1 MQISDLVRQ
10 YNSAVSNGEPM
21 TGKMGVE
28 KLVSALSE
36 LSQGNIFEG
45 TINSVKGNVVSL
57 GLSNGQQITA
67 RLDGKVS
74 LTEGQSMFFQVKSN
88 DGNYVQIR
96 PFMLD
101 GAGANLTLLDALK
114 SANLPTDTANLSMVN
129 QMMQQQ
135 MPIDKASLNQMYHL
149 MQANPQVNAS
159 TIVQMV
165 KLGIEITPG
174 NAAQFENYMSDRQA
188 ITAAM
193 DDFINELPEIMS
205 DDDLSMYRLAS
216 QGRQIINIVTD
227 GLKENTATAPGNVLG
242 EASNEISGMAVNEAT
257 NEIAN
262 GSTEVASNE
271 ISGVAVN
278 EPADETAEA
287 ASNGTVN
294 ENTGEVLNEAA
305 GGDANE
311 PINGMRDII
320 QTEETAENVLVPQKP
335 TENIAE
341 NSLGSVMTDEQLKE
355 LNEQIKSLLPDKA
368 GNEISL
374 YSKDDSIVGT
384 LNDIKELLKNTAADK
399 QTLLKLF
406 SGSGF
411 KAMIKNALTRQWMIT
426 PEQLKESDK
435 QLTDKIGRLYE
446 KVSEQLDKMQEIIK
460 SSGVV
465 KENVSALAENIRGNI
480 EFMNQ
485 VNNVY
490 TYVQIPMKMNG
501 HSASGQLYVYTN
513 KKNITDPDKEL
524 SAFLHLDMDNLGATD
539 VSIKMLKKEV
549 STNFYM
555 DNDES
560 YILIER
566 FLPKLEEKLRNKGY
580 SCKLSVVNEKHH
592 VNFVDDFLKKDLPPA
607 GQLHRYSFDMRA

>member
-45 TINSVKGNVVSL
+45 TINYVKGNVVSL

-149 MQANPQVNAS
+149 LQANPQVNAS

-205 DDDLSMYRLAS
+205 DGDLSMYRLAS

-227 GLKENTATAPGNVLG
+227 GLKENTDMAPGNVLG
-242 EASNEISGMAVNEAT
+242 EASNEISGMAVNEA
-257 NEIAN
+257 AN
-262 GSTEVASNE
+262 GNIGVASNE

-294 ENTGEVLNEAA
+294 ENTGVVLNEAA

-320 QTEETAENVLVPQKP
+320 QTEETAENVLLPQKP

-355 LNEQIKSLLPDKA
+355 LNEQLKSLLPDKA

-374 YSKDDSIVGT
+374 YAKDDSIVGT

-501 HSASGQLYVYTN
+501 HNASGQLYVYTN

-539 VSIKMLKKEV
+539 VSIKMFKKEV

>member
-149 MQANPQVNAS
+149 LQANPQVNAS

-205 DDDLSMYRLAS
+205 DGDLSMYRLAS

-227 GLKENTATAPGNVLG
+227 GLKENTVTAPGNVLG
-242 EASNEISGMAVNEAT
+242 EASNEISGMAVNEA
-257 NEIAN
+257 AN
-262 GSTEVASNE
+262 GNIGVAS
-271 ISGVAVN
+271 N

-311 PINGMRDII
+311 PINGIRDII

-399 QTLLKLF
+399 QMLLKLF

-501 HSASGQLYVYTN
+501 HNASGQLYVYTN

>member
-149 MQANPQVNAS
+149 LQANPQVNAS

-205 DDDLSMYRLAS
+205 DGDLSMYRLAS

-227 GLKENTATAPGNVLG
+227 GLKENIDTAPDKIFGV
-242 EASNEISGMAVNEAT
+242 ASNEISGMAVNEA
-257 NEIAN
+257 AN
-262 GSTEVASNE
+262 GNIGVASNE

-278 EPADETAEA
+278 EPADENAEA
-287 ASNGTVN
+287 ASNGTIN
-294 ENTGEVLNEAA
+294 ENTGVVLNEAA

-355 LNEQIKSLLPDKA
+355 LNEQLKSLLPDKA

-374 YSKDDSIVGT
+374 YAKDDSIVGT

-501 HSASGQLYVYTN
+501 HNASGQLYVYTN

-539 VSIKMLKKEV
+539 VSIKMFKKEV

>member
-149 MQANPQVNAS
+149 LQANPQVNAS

-205 DDDLSMYRLAS
+205 DGDLSMYRLAL

-227 GLKENTATAPGNVLG
+227 GLKENTDTASDKIFGV
-242 EASNEISGMAVNEAT
+242 ASSEISGMAVNEA
-257 NEIAN
+257 AN
-262 GSTEVASNE
+262 GN
-271 ISGVAVN
+271 IGVSSN

-311 PINGMRDII
+311 PINGIRDII

-355 LNEQIKSLLPDKA
+355 LNEQIKSFLPDKA

-399 QTLLKLF
+399 QILLKLF

-501 HSASGQLYVYTN
+501 HNASGQLYVYTN

>member
-74 LTEGQSMFFQVKSN
+74 LTEGQSMFFQVKLN

-149 MQANPQVNAS
+149 LQANPQVNAS

-205 DDDLSMYRLAS
+205 DGDLSMYRLAS

-227 GLKENTATAPGNVLG
+227 GLKENIDTAPGNVLG

-257 NEIAN
+257 NGNI
-262 GSTEVASNE
+262 EVASNE

-294 ENTGEVLNEAA
+294 ENTGVVLNEAA

-311 PINGMRDII
+311 PINGMRDIV

-355 LNEQIKSLLPDKA
+355 LNEQLKSLLPDKA

-374 YSKDDSIVGT
+374 YAKDDSIVGT

-501 HSASGQLYVYTN
+501 HNASGQLYVYTN

>member
-149 MQANPQVNAS
+149 LQANPQVNAS

-193 DDFINELPEIMS
+193 DDFINELPEIIS
-205 DDDLSMYRLAS
+205 DGDLSMYRLAS

-242 EASNEISGMAVNEAT
+242 EASNEISGMAVNEAA

-278 EPADETAEA
+278 GSADENAEVASNEA
-287 ASNGTVN
+287 AN
-294 ENTGEVLNEAA
+294 ENTGAVLNEAA
-305 GGDANE
+305 GADANE

-320 QTEETAENVLVPQKP
+320 QMEET
-335 TENIAE
+335 AE

-355 LNEQIKSLLPDKA
+355 LNEQLKSLLPDKA

-384 LNDIKELLKNTAADK
+384 LNDIKELLKNTTADK
-399 QTLLKLF
+399 QSLLKLF

-460 SSGVV
+460 SSGAV

-501 HSASGQLYVYTN
+501 HNASGQLYVYTN

>member
-149 MQANPQVNAS
+149 LQANPQVNAS

-205 DDDLSMYRLAS
+205 DGDLSMYRLAS

-227 GLKENTATAPGNVLG
+227 GLKENIDMAPDKIFGV
-242 EASNEISGMAVNEAT
+242 ASNEISGMAVNEA
-257 NEIAN
+257 AN
-262 GSTEVASNE
+262 GNIGVASNE

-278 EPADETAEA
+278 EPADENAEA
-287 ASNGTVN
+287 ASNGTIN
-294 ENTGEVLNEAA
+294 ENTGVVLNEAA

-311 PINGMRDII
+311 PINGMRDIV

-355 LNEQIKSLLPDKA
+355 LNEQLKSLLPDKA

-501 HSASGQLYVYTN
+501 HNASGQLYVYTN

-539 VSIKMLKKEV
+539 VSIKMFKKEV

>member
-96 PFMLD
+96 PFMMD

-149 MQANPQVNAS
+149 LQANPQVNAS

-205 DDDLSMYRLAS
+205 DGDLSMYRLAL

-227 GLKENTATAPGNVLG
+227 GLKENTDTASDKIFGV
-242 EASNEISGMAVNEAT
+242 ASSEISGMAVNEA
-257 NEIAN
+257 AN
-262 GSTEVASNE
+262 GNIGVAS
-271 ISGVAVN
+271 N

-501 HSASGQLYVYTN
+501 HNASGQLYVYTN

>member
-1 MQISDLVRQ
+1 M
-10 YNSAVSNGEPM
+10 N
-21 TGKMGVE
+21 
-28 KLVSALSE
+28 KL
-36 LSQGNIFEG
+36 
-45 TINSVKGNVVSL
+45 
-57 GLSNGQQITA
+57 
-67 RLDGKVS
+67 
-74 LTEGQSMFFQVKSN
+74 
-88 DGNYVQIR
+88 
-96 PFMLD
+96 
-101 GAGANLTLLDALK
+101 
-114 SANLPTDTANLSMVN
+114 
-129 QMMQQQ
+129 
-135 MPIDKASLNQMYHL
+135 
-149 MQANPQVNAS
+149 
-159 TIVQMV
+159 
-165 KLGIEITPG
+165 
-174 NAAQFENYMSDRQA
+174 
-188 ITAAM
+188 
-193 DDFINELPEIMS
+193 DFINTSSNEDLRTLCDIITLDKDGSPRLTEELTGTVG
-205 DDDLSMYRLAS
+205 YRMNYPGNMRALAPVMVDEFRRF
-216 QGRQIINIVTD
+216 GGNTFANIVR
-227 GLKENTATAPGNVLG
+227 G
-242 EASNEISGMAVNEAT
+242 EGPEYSEILRDVAKRQKVKIKSGD
-257 NEIAN
+257 
-262 GSTEVASNE
+262 SDEVIERHLLEKMFDN
-271 ISGVAVN
+271 ISK
-278 EPADETAEA
+278 T
-287 ASNGTVN
+287 
-294 ENTGEVLNEAA
+294 
-305 GGDANE
+305 
-311 PINGMRDII
+311 
-320 QTEETAENVLVPQKP
+320 
-335 TENIAE
+335 
-341 NSLGSVMTDEQLKE
+341 MTDEQLKE
-355 LNEQIKSLLPDKA
+355 LNEQLKSFLPDKA

-374 YSKDDSIVGT
+374 YAKDDSIVGT

-501 HSASGQLYVYTN
+501 HNASGQLYVYTN

>member
-101 GAGANLTLLDALK
+101 GAGANITLLDALK

-149 MQANPQVNAS
+149 LQANPQVNAS

-165 KLGIEITPG
+165 KLGIEITSG

-205 DDDLSMYRLAS
+205 DGDLSMYRLAS

-227 GLKENTATAPGNVLG
+227 GLKENIDTAPGNVLG

-257 NEIAN
+257 NGNI
-262 GSTEVASNE
+262 EVASNE

-294 ENTGEVLNEAA
+294 ENTGVVLNEAA

-311 PINGMRDII
+311 PINGMRDIV

-355 LNEQIKSLLPDKA
+355 LNEQLKSLLPDKA

-374 YSKDDSIVGT
+374 YAKDDSIVGT

-501 HSASGQLYVYTN
+501 HNASGQLYVYTN

>member
-149 MQANPQVNAS
+149 LQANPQVNAS

-205 DDDLSMYRLAS
+205 DGDLSMYRLAS

-227 GLKENTATAPGNVLG
+227 GLKENTDMAPGNVLG
-242 EASNEISGMAVNEAT
+242 EASNEISGMAVNAT
-257 NEIAN
+257 ANEIAN

-320 QTEETAENVLVPQKP
+320 QTEETAEN
-335 TENIAE
+335 
-341 NSLGSVMTDEQLKE
+341 SLGSVMTDEQLKE
-355 LNEQIKSLLPDKA
+355 LNEQLKSLLPDKA

-374 YSKDDSIVGT
+374 YAKDDSIVGT

-501 HSASGQLYVYTN
+501 HNASGQLYVYTN

>member
-149 MQANPQVNAS
+149 LQANPQVNAS

-205 DDDLSMYRLAS
+205 DGDLSMYRLAL

-227 GLKENTATAPGNVLG
+227 GLKENTDTASDKIFGV
-242 EASNEISGMAVNEAT
+242 ASSEISGMAVNEA
-257 NEIAN
+257 AN
-262 GSTEVASNE
+262 GNIGVAS
-271 ISGVAVN
+271 N

-501 HSASGQLYVYTN
+501 HNASGQLYVYTN

-566 FLPKLEEKLRNKGY
+566 FLPKLEEKVRNKGY

>member
-149 MQANPQVNAS
+149 LQANPQVNAS

-193 DDFINELPEIMS
+193 DEFINELPEIMS
-205 DDDLSMYRLAS
+205 DGDLSMYRLAS

-227 GLKENTATAPGNVLG
+227 GLKENTVTAPGNVLG
-242 EASNEISGMAVNEAT
+242 EASNEISGMAVNEAA

-271 ISGVAVN
+271 ISGVAVK
-278 EPADETAEA
+278 EPADENAEVASNEA
-287 ASNGTVN
+287 AN
-294 ENTGEVLNEAA
+294 ENTGAILNEAA
-305 GGDANE
+305 GADANE

-320 QTEETAENVLVPQKP
+320 QMEET
-335 TENIAE
+335 AE

-355 LNEQIKSLLPDKA
+355 LNEQLKSLLPDKA

-384 LNDIKELLKNTAADK
+384 LNDIKELLKNTTADK
-399 QTLLKLF
+399 QSLLKLF

-460 SSGVV
+460 SSGAV

-501 HSASGQLYVYTN
+501 HNASGQLYVYTN

-555 DNDES
+555 DNDEA

>member
-96 PFMLD
+96 PFMVD

-149 MQANPQVNAS
+149 LQANPQVNAS

-193 DDFINELPEIMS
+193 DEFINELPEIMS
-205 DDDLSMYRLAS
+205 DGDLSMYRLAS

-227 GLKENTATAPGNVLG
+227 GLKENTVTAPGNVLG
-242 EASNEISGMAVNEAT
+242 EASNEISGMAVNEAA

-278 EPADETAEA
+278 GSADEKAEA
-287 ASNGTVN
+287 ASNEAAN
-294 ENTGEVLNEAA
+294 ENTGAVLNEAA
-305 GGDANE
+305 GADANE

-320 QTEETAENVLVPQKP
+320 QMEET
-335 TENIAE
+335 AE
-341 NSLGSVMTDEQLKE
+341 NSLGSVMTDEQLTE
-355 LNEQIKSLLPDKA
+355 LNEQLKSLLPDKA

-384 LNDIKELLKNTAADK
+384 LNDIKELLKNTTADK

-460 SSGVV
+460 SSGAV

-501 HSASGQLYVYTN
+501 HNASGQLYVYTN

-524 SAFLHLDMDNLGATD
+524 SAFLHLDMDNLGSTD

>member
-149 MQANPQVNAS
+149 LQANPQVNAS

-205 DDDLSMYRLAS
+205 DGDLSMYRLAS

-227 GLKENTATAPGNVLG
+227 GLKENIDTAPGNVLG

-257 NEIAN
+257 NGNI
-262 GSTEVASNE
+262 EVASNE

-374 YSKDDSIVGT
+374 YAKDDSIVGT
-384 LNDIKELLKNTAADK
+384 LNDIKGLLKNTAADK

-501 HSASGQLYVYTN
+501 HNASGQLYVYTN

>member
-149 MQANPQVNAS
+149 LQANPQVNAS

-227 GLKENTATAPGNVLG
+227 GLKENTDMAPGNVLG
-242 EASNEISGMAVNEAT
+242 EASNEISGMAVNEAA
-257 NEIAN
+257 NESAN

-271 ISGVAVN
+271 ISGVAVK
-278 EPADETAEA
+278 EPADENAEVASNEA
-287 ASNGTVN
+287 AN
-294 ENTGEVLNEAA
+294 ENTGAVLNEAA
-305 GGDANE
+305 GADANE

-320 QTEETAENVLVPQKP
+320 QMEET
-335 TENIAE
+335 AE

-355 LNEQIKSLLPDKA
+355 LNEQLKSLLPDKA

-384 LNDIKELLKNTAADK
+384 LNDIKELLKNTTADK
-399 QTLLKLF
+399 QSLLKLF

-460 SSGVV
+460 SSGAV

-501 HSASGQLYVYTN
+501 HNASGQLYVYTN

>member
-21 TGKMGVE
+21 TGTMGVE

-205 DDDLSMYRLAS
+205 DGDLSMYRLAL

-227 GLKENTATAPGNVLG
+227 GLKENTDTASDKIFGV
-242 EASNEISGMAVNEAT
+242 ASSEISGMAVNEA
-257 NEIAN
+257 AN
-262 GSTEVASNE
+262 GNIGVAS
-271 ISGVAVN
+271 N

-501 HSASGQLYVYTN
+501 HNASGQLYVYTN

>member
-149 MQANPQVNAS
+149 LQANPQVNAS

-205 DDDLSMYRLAS
+205 DGDLSMYRLAS

-227 GLKENTATAPGNVLG
+227 GLKENIDTAPGNVLG

-257 NEIAN
+257 NGNI
-262 GSTEVASNE
+262 EVASNE
-271 ISGVAVN
+271 ISGGAVN

-294 ENTGEVLNEAA
+294 ENTGVVLNEAA

-311 PINGMRDII
+311 PINGMRDIV

-355 LNEQIKSLLPDKA
+355 LNEQLKSLLPDKA

-374 YSKDDSIVGT
+374 YAKDDSIVGT

-501 HSASGQLYVYTN
+501 HNASGQLYVYTN

>member
-149 MQANPQVNAS
+149 LQANPQVNAS

-174 NAAQFENYMSDRQA
+174 NAAQFENYMSDRQT

-205 DDDLSMYRLAS
+205 DGDLSMYRLAS

-227 GLKENTATAPGNVLG
+227 GLKENTATVPGNVLG
-242 EASNEISGMAVNEAT
+242 EASNEISGMAVNEAA

-271 ISGVAVN
+271 
-278 EPADETAEA
+278 A
-287 ASNGTVN
+287 AN
-294 ENTGEVLNEAA
+294 ENTGAVLNEAA
-305 GGDANE
+305 GADANE
-311 PINGMRDII
+311 PINGMRDIM
-320 QTEETAENVLVPQKP
+320 QMEET
-335 TENIAE
+335 AE

-355 LNEQIKSLLPDKA
+355 LNEQLKSLLPDKA

-384 LNDIKELLKNTAADK
+384 LNDIKELLKNTTADK
-399 QTLLKLF
+399 QSLLKLF

-460 SSGVV
+460 SSGAV

-501 HSASGQLYVYTN
+501 HNASGQLYVYTN

>member
-1 MQISDLVRQ
+1 
-10 YNSAVSNGEPM
+10 
-21 TGKMGVE
+21 
-28 KLVSALSE
+28 
-36 LSQGNIFEG
+36 
-45 TINSVKGNVVSL
+45 
-57 GLSNGQQITA
+57 
-67 RLDGKVS
+67 
-74 LTEGQSMFFQVKSN
+74 
-88 DGNYVQIR
+88 
-96 PFMLD
+96 
-101 GAGANLTLLDALK
+101 
-114 SANLPTDTANLSMVN
+114 
-129 QMMQQQ
+129 

-149 MQANPQVNAS
+149 LQANPQVNAS

-205 DDDLSMYRLAS
+205 DGDLSMYRLAS

-227 GLKENTATAPGNVLG
+227 GLKENTVTAPGNVLG
-242 EASNEISGMAVNEAT
+242 EASNEISGMAVNEA
-257 NEIAN
+257 AN
-262 GSTEVASNE
+262 GN
-271 ISGVAVN
+271 IGVSSN

-311 PINGMRDII
+311 PINGIRDII

-399 QTLLKLF
+399 QMLLKLF

-501 HSASGQLYVYTN
+501 HNASGQLYVYTN

>member
-149 MQANPQVNAS
+149 LQANPQVNAS

-205 DDDLSMYRLAS
+205 DGDLSMYRLAL

-227 GLKENTATAPGNVLG
+227 GLKENTDTASDKIFGV
-242 EASNEISGMAVNEAT
+242 ASSEISGMAVNEA
-257 NEIAN
+257 AN
-262 GSTEVASNE
+262 GNIGVAS
-271 ISGVAVN
+271 N

-501 HSASGQLYVYTN
+501 HNASGQLYVYTN

>member
-149 MQANPQVNAS
+149 LQANPQVNAS

-205 DDDLSMYRLAS
+205 DGDLSMYRLAS

-227 GLKENTATAPGNVLG
+227 GLKENTDMAPGNVLG

-257 NEIAN
+257 NGNI
-262 GSTEVASNE
+262 EVASNE

-294 ENTGEVLNEAA
+294 ENTGVVLNEAA

-311 PINGMRDII
+311 PINGMRDIV

-355 LNEQIKSLLPDKA
+355 LNEQLKSLLPDKA

-374 YSKDDSIVGT
+374 YAKDDSIVGT

-501 HSASGQLYVYTN
+501 HNASGQLYVYTN

-549 STNFYM
+549 NTNFYM

>member
-149 MQANPQVNAS
+149 LQANPQVNAS

-205 DDDLSMYRLAS
+205 DGDLSMYRLAS

-227 GLKENTATAPGNVLG
+227 GLKENIDTAPGNVLG

-257 NEIAN
+257 NGNI
-262 GSTEVASNE
+262 EVASNE

-294 ENTGEVLNEAA
+294 ENTGVVLNEAA

-311 PINGMRDII
+311 PINGMRDIV

-341 NSLGSVMTDEQLKE
+341 NSLGSVMTGEQLKE
-355 LNEQIKSLLPDKA
+355 LNEQLKSLLPDKA

-374 YSKDDSIVGT
+374 YAKDDSIVGT

-501 HSASGQLYVYTN
+501 HNASGQLYVYTN

>member
-1 MQISDLVRQ
+1 MQISDLLRQ

-149 MQANPQVNAS
+149 LQANPQVNAS

-205 DDDLSMYRLAS
+205 DGDLSMYRLAS

-227 GLKENTATAPGNVLG
+227 GLKENIDTAPGNVLG

-257 NEIAN
+257 NGNI
-262 GSTEVASNE
+262 EVASNE

-294 ENTGEVLNEAA
+294 ENTGVVLNEAA

-311 PINGMRDII
+311 PINGMRDIV

-355 LNEQIKSLLPDKA
+355 LNEQLKSLLPDKA

-374 YSKDDSIVGT
+374 YAKDDSIVGT

-501 HSASGQLYVYTN
+501 HNASGQLYVYTN

>member
-149 MQANPQVNAS
+149 LQANPQVNAS

-205 DDDLSMYRLAS
+205 DGDLSMYRLAS

-227 GLKENTATAPGNVLG
+227 GLKENTATVPGNVLG
-242 EASNEISGMAVNEAT
+242 EASNKISGMAVNEAA

-278 EPADETAEA
+278 GSAGENAEVASNEA
-287 ASNGTVN
+287 AN
-294 ENTGEVLNEAA
+294 ENTGAVLNEAA
-305 GGDANE
+305 GADANE

-320 QTEETAENVLVPQKP
+320 QTEETAEN
-335 TENIAE
+335 
-341 NSLGSVMTDEQLKE
+341 SLGSVMTDEQLKE
-355 LNEQIKSLLPDKA
+355 LNEQLKSLLPDKV

-384 LNDIKELLKNTAADK
+384 LNDIKELLKNTTADK
-399 QTLLKLF
+399 QSLLKLF

-460 SSGVV
+460 SSGAV

-501 HSASGQLYVYTN
+501 HNASGQLYVYTN

>member
-149 MQANPQVNAS
+149 LQANPQVNAS

-205 DDDLSMYRLAS
+205 DGDLSMYRLAS

-227 GLKENTATAPGNVLG
+227 GLKENIDTAPGNVLG
-242 EASNEISGMAVNEAT
+242 EVSNEISGMAVNEAT
-257 NEIAN
+257 NGNI
-262 GSTEVASNE
+262 EVASNE

-294 ENTGEVLNEAA
+294 ENTGVVLNEAA

-355 LNEQIKSLLPDKA
+355 LNEQLKSLLPDKA

-374 YSKDDSIVGT
+374 YAKDDSIVGT

-501 HSASGQLYVYTN
+501 HNASGQLYVYTN

>member
-149 MQANPQVNAS
+149 LQANPQVNAS

-227 GLKENTATAPGNVLG
+227 GLKENTDTAPGNILG
-242 EASNEISGMAVNEAT
+242 EASNEISGMAVNEAA

-278 EPADETAEA
+278 GSADENAEVASNEA
-287 ASNGTVN
+287 AN
-294 ENTGEVLNEAA
+294 ENTGAVLNEAA
-305 GGDANE
+305 GANANE

-320 QTEETAENVLVPQKP
+320 QTEETAEN
-335 TENIAE
+335 
-341 NSLGSVMTDEQLKE
+341 SLGSVMTDEQLKE
-355 LNEQIKSLLPDKA
+355 LNEQLKSLLPDKA

-374 YSKDDSIVGT
+374 YSKDDSIFGT
-384 LNDIKELLKNTAADK
+384 LNDIKELLKNTTADK
-399 QTLLKLF
+399 QSLLKLF

-501 HSASGQLYVYTN
+501 HNASGQLYVYTN

>member
-149 MQANPQVNAS
+149 LQANPQVNAS

-205 DDDLSMYRLAS
+205 DGDLSMYRLAL

-227 GLKENTATAPGNVLG
+227 GLKENTDTTSDKIFGV
-242 EASNEISGMAVNEAT
+242 ASSEISGMAVNEA
-257 NEIAN
+257 AN
-262 GSTEVASNE
+262 GNIGVASNE
-271 ISGVAVN
+271 
-278 EPADETAEA
+278 PAEETAEA

-311 PINGMRDII
+311 PINGIRDII

-384 LNDIKELLKNTAADK
+384 LNYIKELLKNTAADK

-501 HSASGQLYVYTN
+501 HNASGQLYVYTN

>member
-149 MQANPQVNAS
+149 LQANPQVNAS

-205 DDDLSMYRLAS
+205 DGDLSMYRLAS

-227 GLKENTATAPGNVLG
+227 GLKENIDTAPGNVLG
-242 EASNEISGMAVNEAT
+242 EASNEISGMAVNEAA

-271 ISGVAVN
+271 ISDVAVN
-278 EPADETAEA
+278 APADETAEV

-294 ENTGEVLNEAA
+294 ENTGVVLNEAA

-320 QTEETAENVLVPQKP
+320 QTEENAENVLVPQKP

-465 KENVSALAENIRGNI
+465 KENVSVLAENIRGNI

-501 HSASGQLYVYTN
+501 HNASGQLYVYTN

>member
-149 MQANPQVNAS
+149 LQANPQVNAS

-174 NAAQFENYMSDRQA
+174 KAAQFENYMSDRQA

-193 DDFINELPEIMS
+193 DYFINELPEIMS
-205 DDDLSMYRLAS
+205 DRDLSMYRLAS

-227 GLKENTATAPGNVLG
+227 GLKENIDTAPGNVLG
-242 EASNEISGMAVNEAT
+242 EASNEISGMAV
-257 NEIAN
+257 
-262 GSTEVASNE
+262 
-271 ISGVAVN
+271 
-278 EPADETAEA
+278 
-287 ASNGTVN
+287 
-294 ENTGEVLNEAA
+294 
-305 GGDANE
+305 
-311 PINGMRDII
+311 
-320 QTEETAENVLVPQKP
+320 
-335 TENIAE
+335 
-341 NSLGSVMTDEQLKE
+341 
-355 LNEQIKSLLPDKA
+355 
-368 GNEISL
+368 
-374 YSKDDSIVGT
+374 
-384 LNDIKELLKNTAADK
+384 NTAADK

-501 HSASGQLYVYTN
+501 HNASGQLYVYTN

>member
-149 MQANPQVNAS
+149 LQANPQVNAS

-205 DDDLSMYRLAS
+205 DGDLSMYRLAS
-216 QGRQIINIVTD
+216 QGMQIINIVTD
-227 GLKENTATAPGNVLG
+227 GLKENIDTAPDKIFGV
-242 EASNEISGMAVNEAT
+242 ASNEISGMAVNEA
-257 NEIAN
+257 AN
-262 GSTEVASNE
+262 GNIGVASNE

-278 EPADETAEA
+278 EPADENAEA
-287 ASNGTVN
+287 ASNGTIN
-294 ENTGEVLNEAA
+294 ENTGVVLNEVA

-355 LNEQIKSLLPDKA
+355 LNEQLKSLLPDKA

-501 HSASGQLYVYTN
+501 HNASGQLYVYTN

>member
-149 MQANPQVNAS
+149 LQANPQANAS

-165 KLGIEITPG
+165 KLGIGITPG

-205 DDDLSMYRLAS
+205 DGDLSMYRLAL

-227 GLKENTATAPGNVLG
+227 GLKENTDTASDKIFGV
-242 EASNEISGMAVNEAT
+242 ASSEISGMAVNEA
-257 NEIAN
+257 AN
-262 GSTEVASNE
+262 GNIGVAS
-271 ISGVAVN
+271 N

-311 PINGMRDII
+311 PINGIRDII

-501 HSASGQLYVYTN
+501 HNASGQLYVYTN

>member
-149 MQANPQVNAS
+149 LQANPQVNAS

-205 DDDLSMYRLAS
+205 DGDLSMYRLAS

-227 GLKENTATAPGNVLG
+227 GLKENIDTAPGNVLG

-257 NEIAN
+257 NGKI
-262 GSTEVASNE
+262 EVASNE

-294 ENTGEVLNEAA
+294 ENTGVVLNEAA

-311 PINGMRDII
+311 PINGMRDIV

-355 LNEQIKSLLPDKA
+355 LNEQLKSLLPDKA

-374 YSKDDSIVGT
+374 YAKDDSIVGT

-501 HSASGQLYVYTN
+501 HNASGQLYVYTN

-560 YILIER
+560 YVLIER

>member
-149 MQANPQVNAS
+149 LQANPQVNAS

-205 DDDLSMYRLAS
+205 DGDLSMYRLAS

-227 GLKENTATAPGNVLG
+227 GLKENIDTAPGNVLG

-257 NEIAN
+257 NGNI
-262 GSTEVASNE
+262 EVASNE

-294 ENTGEVLNEAA
+294 ENTGVVLNEAA

-311 PINGMRDII
+311 PINGMRDIV

-355 LNEQIKSLLPDKA
+355 LNEQLKSLLPDKA

-374 YSKDDSIVGT
+374 YAKDDSIVGT

-435 QLTDKIGRLYE
+435 QLTDKIDRLYE

-501 HSASGQLYVYTN
+501 HNASGQLYVYTN

>member
-149 MQANPQVNAS
+149 LQANPQVNAS

-205 DDDLSMYRLAS
+205 DGDLSMYRLAS

-227 GLKENTATAPGNVLG
+227 GLKENIDTAPGNVLG

-257 NEIAN
+257 NGNI
-262 GSTEVASNE
+262 EVASNE

-294 ENTGEVLNEAA
+294 ENTGVVLNEAA

-311 PINGMRDII
+311 PINGMRDIV

-355 LNEQIKSLLPDKA
+355 LNEQLKSLLPDKA

-374 YSKDDSIVGT
+374 YAKDDSIVGT

-460 SSGVV
+460 SSRVV

-501 HSASGQLYVYTN
+501 HNASGQLYVYTN

>member
-57 GLSNGQQITA
+57 GLSNGQHITA

-149 MQANPQVNAS
+149 LQANPQVNAS

-205 DDDLSMYRLAS
+205 DGDLSMYRLAS

-227 GLKENTATAPGNVLG
+227 GLKENTDTASDKIFGV
-242 EASNEISGMAVNEAT
+242 ASNEISGMAANEA
-257 NEIAN
+257 EN
-262 GSTEVASNE
+262 GNIGVASNE

-294 ENTGEVLNEAA
+294 ENTGVVLNEAA

-501 HSASGQLYVYTN
+501 HNASGQLYVYTN

>member
-149 MQANPQVNAS
+149 LQANPQVNAS

-205 DDDLSMYRLAS
+205 DGDLSMYRLAL

-227 GLKENTATAPGNVLG
+227 GLKENTDTASDKIFGV
-242 EASNEISGMAVNEAT
+242 ASSEISGMAVNEA
-257 NEIAN
+257 AN
-262 GSTEVASNE
+262 GNIGVAS
-271 ISGVAVN
+271 N

-426 PEQLKESDK
+426 PEQLKDSDK

-501 HSASGQLYVYTN
+501 HNASGQLYVYTN

>member
-149 MQANPQVNAS
+149 LQANPQVNAS

-165 KLGIEITPG
+165 KLGIEITSG

-205 DDDLSMYRLAS
+205 DGDLSMYRLAL

-227 GLKENTATAPGNVLG
+227 GLKENTDTASDKIFGV
-242 EASNEISGMAVNEAT
+242 ASSEISGMAVNEA
-257 NEIAN
+257 AN
-262 GSTEVASNE
+262 GNIGVAS
-271 ISGVAVN
+271 N

-501 HSASGQLYVYTN
+501 HNASGQLYVYTN